1 MIRIKEL
8 ELFHFSKHP
17 KSFWKFNEKLK
28 NFSTQ
33 FWMSINCWKPMEP
46 QSRVNILYSQF
57 KFEYRDDEWI
67 TTKSTRLGRTKT
79 SMSGLISF
87 VKKSVKYQ
95 RIWEVCKQVNMKL
108 THTWRHHCY
117 WRSRDI
123 DLVKDTCP
131 VFSVKDYWPCFRHF
145 KGLVSQETVVL
156 RRWGGRGNNQI
167 VWFYLLGW
175 WCKLAGKSPRI
186 FRYKFVLSGSVRWLF
201 SDSRKRSSWGNNK
214 LFLWNNSP

>member
-17 KSFWKFNEKLK
+17 KSCWKFNEKLK
-28 NFSTQ
+28 NFFTQ

-87 VKKSVKYQ
+87 VKKLVKYQ

-108 THTWRHHCY
+108 PHTWNYPIHEITPYMTSPLLSRITWHWSGEGHVSSK
-117 WRSRDI
+117 WEERRSHR
-123 DLVKDTCP
+123 
-131 VFSVKDYWPCFRHF
+131 F
-145 KGLVSQETVVL
+145 
-156 RRWGGRGNNQI
+156 
-167 VWFYLLGW
+167 
-175 WCKLAGKSPRI
+175 
-186 FRYKFVLSGSVRWLF
+186 
-201 SDSRKRSSWGNNK
+201 
-214 LFLWNNSP
+214 